1 MAVPRLVSRKI
12 GRERPRRRPEVSIG
26 ETLAEERQR
35 AGLSVTQVSLQTRI
49 RETVIRGMEADDFSL
64 CGGNFYARGHI
75 RSISRVIGIDPEP
88 LVAEFD
94 AAHGGAPQPVSAV
107 SAFEPE
113 QPVAFRERKAPNW
126 SAAMALALA
135 LVVIYG
141 VVQVVG
147 HRGGGEER
155 TARQVAGTPAPSA
168 HAPSSAPPKS
178 GAPVAEAPRTKVDVR
193 VQAKRT
199 TWLNV
204 IGDKGETLFI
214 GTLHKGDE
222 KDFTA
227 KKKVKLVVGV
237 GGSVNLTVNGKD
249 IGSPGKGKGVQRLSF
264 DRNDPEHA

>member
-1 MAVPRLVSRKI
+1 M
-12 GRERPRRRPEVSIG
+12 SIG

-49 RETVIRGMEADDFSL
+49 RETVIRGIEADDFAA

-94 AAHGGAPQPVSAV
+94 ATHGGAPQPVSAV

-113 QPVAFRERKAPNW
+113 QPVAFRERRSPNW

-135 LVVIYG
+135 AVVIYG
-141 VVQVVG
+141 VFHVVG
-147 HRGGGEER
+147 QGGGPEQR
-155 TARQVAGTPAPSA
+155 TARQVAGTPAPTTSA
-168 HAPSSAPPKS
+168 PATTAPPKS
-178 GAPVAEAPRTKVDVR
+178 GAPVAVAPRTKVEVR
-193 VQAKRT
+193 VEAKFT

-204 IGDKGETLFI
+204 RGDDGRTLFS
-214 GTLHKGDE
+214 GMLRKGDQ

-227 KKKVKLVVGV
+227 KKKVKLVIGV
-237 GGSVNLTVNGKD
+237 GGSVDLTVNGKD
-249 IGSPGKGKGVQRLSF
+249 LGSPGKGKGVQRLSF
-264 DRNDPEHA
+264 DRDDPETA

>member
-1 MAVPRLVSRKI
+1 M
-12 GRERPRRRPEVSIG
+12 SIG

-155 TARQVAGTPAPSA
+155 TARQVAGTPAPS

>member
-1 MAVPRLVSRKI
+1 M
-12 GRERPRRRPEVSIG
+12 SIG
-26 ETLAEERQR
+26 ETLAEERER

-49 RETVIRGMEADDFSL
+49 RETVIRGMEADDFSA

-94 AAHGGAPQPVSAV
+94 EGHGGAPQPVSAV

-113 QPVAFRERKAPNW
+113 QPIAFRERKAPNW

-147 HRGGGEER
+147 HGGGGEQR

-168 HAPSSAPPKS
+168 SASASAPPKNS
-178 GAPVAEAPRTKVDVR
+178 APIAEAPRTKVDVR
-193 VQAKRT
+193 VEAKHT

-204 IGDKGETLFI
+204 IGDNGRTLFI
-214 GTLHKGDE
+214 GTLRKGDT

-264 DRNDPEHA
+264 DKNDPEPA

>member
-1 MAVPRLVSRKI
+1 M
-12 GRERPRRRPEVSIG
+12 SIG
-26 ETLAEERQR
+26 ETLAEERER

-49 RETVIRGMEADDFSL
+49 RETVIRGMEADDFSA

-94 AAHGGAPQPVSAV
+94 KAHGGAPQPVSAV

-113 QPVAFRERKAPNW
+113 QPIAFRERKAPNW

-141 VVQVVG
+141 VVQLVG
-147 HRGGGEER
+147 PGDRGEQR
-155 TARQVAGTPAPSA
+155 TARQVAGTPAPSSPA
-168 HAPSSAPPKS
+168 ASAPPKT
-178 GAPVAEAPRTKVDVR
+178 GAPVAEAPRTEVVVR
-193 VQAKRT
+193 VEAKHT

-204 IGDKGETLFI
+204 IGDKGRTLFI
-214 GTLHKGDE
+214 GTLHEGDQ

-264 DRNDPEHA
+264 DRNDPEPA

>member
-1 MAVPRLVSRKI
+1 M
-12 GRERPRRRPEVSIG
+12 SIG

-49 RETVIRGMEADDFSL
+49 RETVVRSMEADDFSA

-113 QPVAFRERKAPNW
+113 QPVAFRERRSPNW

-141 VVQVVG
+141 IVQVVG
-147 HRGGGEER
+147 HGGGGERR
-155 TARQVAGTPAPSA
+155 TARQVAGTPAPST
-168 HAPSSAPPKS
+168 PSATPAPPQS
-178 GAPVAEAPRTKVDVR
+178 SAPVAEAPRTKVEVR
-193 VQAKRT
+193 VEAKRT

-204 IGDKGETLFI
+204 QGDKGRPLFSGMI
-214 GTLHKGDE
+214 REGEQKS
-222 KDFTA
+222 FSA
-227 KKKVKLVVGV
+227 KKKVRLVIGV
-237 GGSVNLTVNGKD
+237 GGSVNLIVNGKD
-249 IGSPGKGKGVQRLSF
+249 LGSPGKGKGVQRLTF
-264 DRNDPEHA
+264 DRGDPESA

>member
-1 MAVPRLVSRKI
+1 M
-12 GRERPRRRPEVSIG
+12 SIG

-49 RETVIRGMEADDFSL
+49 RETVIRGMEADDFSA

-75 RSISRVIGIDPEP
+75 RSISRVIGIDAEP

-94 AAHGGAPQPVSAV
+94 DGHGGAPQPVSAV

-126 SAAMALALA
+126 SAAMVLALA
-135 LVVIYG
+135 LVVVYG

-147 HRGGGEER
+147 HGGGERR
-155 TARQVAGTPAPSA
+155 TARQVAGTPAASSRP
-168 HAPSSAPPKS
+168 PSAPPKS
-178 GAPVAEAPRTKVDVR
+178 GAPVAEAPRTKVEVR
-193 VQAKRT
+193 IEAKRT

-204 IGDKGETLFI
+204 IGDGGRTLFI
-214 GTLHKGDE
+214 GTLRKGDH
-222 KDFTA
+222 KDFSA

-237 GGSVNLTVNGKD
+237 GGSVDLTVNGKD
-249 IGSPGKGKGVQRLSF
+249 IGSPGKGKGVQRFSF
-264 DRNDPEHA
+264 DRNDPEPA

>member
-1 MAVPRLVSRKI
+1 M
-12 GRERPRRRPEVSIG
+12 SIG

-49 RETVIRGMEADDFSL
+49 RETVVRSMEADDFSA

-113 QPVAFRERKAPNW
+113 QPVAFRERRSPNW

-141 VVQVVG
+141 IVQVVG
-147 HRGGGEER
+147 HGGGERR
-155 TARQVAGTPAPSA
+155 TARQVAGTPAPHTPSA
-168 HAPSSAPPKS
+168 APTAPPTS
-178 GAPVAEAPRTKVDVR
+178 SSPVAEAPRTKVEVR
-193 VQAKRT
+193 VEAKRT

-204 IGDKGETLFI
+204 QGDKGKTLFS
-214 GTLHKGDE
+214 GMLRQGDQ

-227 KKKVKLVVGV
+227 KKKVRLVVGI

-249 IGSPGKGKGVQRLSF
+249 LGSPGKGKGVQRLTF
-264 DRNDPEHA
+264 DRNDPESA

>member
-1 MAVPRLVSRKI
+1 M
-12 GRERPRRRPEVSIG
+12 SIG

-49 RETVIRGMEADDFSL
+49 RETVIRGMEADDFSY

-113 QPVAFRERKAPNW
+113 QPVAFRERRAPNW

-135 LVVIYG
+135 FVVIYG

-147 HRGGGEER
+147 TGGGEER
-155 TARQVAGTPAPSA
+155 RTAQQVAGTPAPSTP
-168 HAPSSAPPKS
+168 APATSAPPKQS
-178 GAPVAEAPRTKVDVR
+178 DPVAAAPRTKVEVR
-193 VQAKRT
+193 VEAERT
-199 TWLNV
+199 TWLNAR
-204 IGDKGETLFI
+204 DEKGRTLFS
-214 GTLHKGDE
+214 GMLRKGDA
-222 KDFTA
+222 KDWTA
-227 KKKVKLVVGV
+227 KKEIRLVIGV

-249 IGSPGKGKGVQRLSF
+249 LGSPGEGDGVQRLSF
-264 DRNDPEHA
+264 DRDDPEPA

>member
-1 MAVPRLVSRKI
+1 
-12 GRERPRRRPEVSIG
+12 VSIG

-49 RETVIRGMEADDFSL
+49 RETVVRGMEADDFSA

-113 QPVAFRERKAPNW
+113 QPVAFRERRSPNW

-147 HRGGGEER
+147 HGGGERR
-155 TARQVAGTPAPSA
+155 TARQVAGTPAP
-168 HAPSSAPPKS
+168 HTPSAPPTS
-178 GAPVAEAPRTKVDVR
+178 SSPVAEAPRTKVEVR
-193 VQAKRT
+193 VEAKRT

-204 IGDKGETLFI
+204 QGDKGKTLFS
-214 GTLHKGDE
+214 GMLRQGDQ

-227 KKKVKLVVGV
+227 KKKVRLVVGV

-249 IGSPGKGKGVQRLSF
+249 LGSPGKGKGVQRLTF
-264 DRNDPEHA
+264 DRNDPEPA

>member
-1 MAVPRLVSRKI
+1 VFQKI
-12 GRERPRRRPEVSIG
+12 GHERPRRRPEVSIG
-26 ETLAEERQR
+26 ETLAEERER

-94 AAHGGAPQPVSAV
+94 AAHGGAPQPVSAI

-147 HRGGGEER
+147 HDGGSEQR
-155 TARQVAGTPAPSA
+155 TAQQVAGTPPPPSA
-168 HAPSSAPPKS
+168 SPSASAPPKS
-178 GAPVAEAPRTKVDVR
+178 GAPVAEAPRTKVEVR
-193 VQAKRT
+193 IEAKRT

-204 IGDKGETLFI
+204 IGDKGKTLFI

-222 KDFTA
+222 KDFSA
-227 KKKVKLVVGV
+227 KKKVKLVIGV

-264 DRNDPEHA
+264 DREDPEHA

>member
-1 MAVPRLVSRKI
+1 M
-12 GRERPRRRPEVSIG
+12 SIG

-49 RETVIRGMEADDFSL
+49 RETVVRSMEADDFSA

-113 QPVAFRERKAPNW
+113 QPVAFRERRSPNW

-141 VVQVVG
+141 IVQVVG
-147 HRGGGEER
+147 HGGGGERR
-155 TARQVAGTPAPSA
+155 TARQVAGTPAPST
-168 HAPSSAPPKS
+168 PSATPPAPKS
-178 GAPVAEAPRTKVDVR
+178 SAPVAEAPRTKVEVR
-193 VQAKRT
+193 VEAKRT

-204 IGDKGETLFI
+204 QGDKGRPLFSGMI
-214 GTLHKGDE
+214 REGDQ
-222 KDFTA
+222 KSFSA
-227 KKKVKLVVGV
+227 KKKVRLVIGV
-237 GGSVNLTVNGKD
+237 GGSVNLIVNGKD
-249 IGSPGKGKGVQRLSF
+249 LGSPGKGKGVQRLTF
-264 DRNDPEHA
+264 DRGDPESA

>member
-1 MAVPRLVSRKI
+1 M
-12 GRERPRRRPEVSIG
+12 SIG

-49 RETVIRGMEADDFSL
+49 RETVVRSMEADDFSA

-113 QPVAFRERKAPNW
+113 QPVAFRERRSPNW

-141 VVQVVG
+141 IVQVVG
-147 HRGGGEER
+147 HGGGERR
-155 TARQVAGTPAPSA
+155 TARQVAGTPAPRTPSA
-168 HAPSSAPPKS
+168 APTAPPTS
-178 GAPVAEAPRTKVDVR
+178 SSPVAEAPRTKVEVR
-193 VQAKRT
+193 VEAKRT

-204 IGDKGETLFI
+204 QGDKGKTLFS
-214 GTLHKGDE
+214 GMLRQGDQ

-227 KKKVKLVVGV
+227 KKKVRLVVGI

-249 IGSPGKGKGVQRLSF
+249 LGSPGKGKGVQRLTF
-264 DRNDPEHA
+264 DRNDPESA

>member
-1 MAVPRLVSRKI
+1 M
-12 GRERPRRRPEVSIG
+12 SIG
-26 ETLAEERQR
+26 ETLTEERQR

-49 RETVIRGMEADDFSL
+49 RETVIRGMEADDFST

-88 LVAEFD
+88 LVADFD
-94 AAHGGAPQPVSAV
+94 AAHGGAPQPVSAI

-113 QPVAFRERKAPNW
+113 QPVAFRERRSPNW

-147 HRGGGEER
+147 HDGGGERR
-155 TARQVAGTPAPSA
+155 TAQQVAGTPPPPTPTPGA
-168 HAPSSAPPKS
+168 SAPAQQNS
-178 GAPVAEAPRTKVDVR
+178 PVAEAPRTKVEVR
-193 VQAKRT
+193 VEAKRT

-204 IGDKGETLFI
+204 RGDKGKSLFS
-214 GTLHKGDE
+214 GMLREGDQ

-227 KKKVKLVVGV
+227 KKKVKLVIGV
-237 GGSVNLTVNGKD
+237 GGSVNLIVNGKD
-249 IGSPGKGKGVQRLSF
+249 LGSPGKGKGVQRLSF
-264 DRNDPEHA
+264 DRNDPEPA

>member
-1 MAVPRLVSRKI
+1 MT
-12 GRERPRRRPEVSIG
+12 IG

-49 RETVIRGMEADDFSL
+49 RETVIRGMEADDFSA

-75 RSISRVIGIDPEP
+75 RSIGRVIGIDPEP

-94 AAHGGAPQPVSAV
+94 ATHGGAPQPVSAV

-113 QPVAFRERKAPNW
+113 QPVAFRERRSANW

-135 LVVIYG
+135 LVIIYG
-141 VVQVVG
+141 VFQVIG
-147 HRGGGEER
+147 QGGEGERR
-155 TARQVAGTPAPSA
+155 TAQQVAGTPAPST
-168 HAPSSAPPKS
+168 PAPPATKPPKND
-178 GAPVAEAPRTKVDVR
+178 GPVAVAPRTKVQVR
-193 VQAKRT
+193 VEAKRT

-204 IGDKGETLFI
+204 RGDDGRTLFSGMI
-214 GTLHKGDE
+214 REGDQ

-227 KKKVKLVVGV
+227 KKKVRLVVGV

-264 DRNDPEHA
+264 DKDDPDPA

>member
-1 MAVPRLVSRKI
+1 M
-12 GRERPRRRPEVSIG
+12 SIG

-49 RETVIRGMEADDFSL
+49 RETVIRGMEGDDFSA

-113 QPVAFRERKAPNW
+113 QPVAFRERRSPNW

-147 HRGGGEER
+147 HGGGGEQR
-155 TARQVAGTPAPSA
+155 TARQVAGTPASTPSA
-168 HAPSSAPPKS
+168 APSTPK
-178 GAPVAEAPRTKVDVR
+178 GNAPVAEAPRTKVEVR

-204 IGDKGETLFI
+204 LGDNGRSLFS
-214 GTLHKGDE
+214 GMLREGDE
-222 KDFTA
+222 KSFSA
-227 KKKVKLVVGV
+227 KKKVRLVVGV

-249 IGSPGKGKGVQRLSF
+249 LGSPGKGKGVLRLTF
-264 DRNDPEHA
+264 DRDDPQPA

>member
-1 MAVPRLVSRKI
+1 M
-12 GRERPRRRPEVSIG
+12 SIG

-49 RETVIRGMEADDFSL
+49 RETVVRGMEADDFSA

-113 QPVAFRERKAPNW
+113 QPVAFRERRSPNW
-126 SAAMALALA
+126 TAAMALALA
-135 LVVIYG
+135 LVVVYG
-141 VVQVVG
+141 IVQVVG
-147 HRGGGEER
+147 HGGGGERR
-155 TARQVAGTPAPSA
+155 TARQVAGTPAPST
-168 HAPSSAPPKS
+168 SSAAPAAPRS
-178 GAPVAEAPRTKVDVR
+178 SAPVAEAPRTKVEVR
-193 VQAKRT
+193 VEAKRT

-204 IGDKGETLFI
+204 QGDKGKSLFS
-214 GTLHKGDE
+214 GMLREGDQ
-222 KDFTA
+222 KSFSDS
-227 KKKVKLVVGV
+227 KKVRLVIGV

-249 IGSPGKGKGVQRLSF
+249 LGSPGKGKGVQRLTF
-264 DRNDPEHA
+264 DRGDPASA